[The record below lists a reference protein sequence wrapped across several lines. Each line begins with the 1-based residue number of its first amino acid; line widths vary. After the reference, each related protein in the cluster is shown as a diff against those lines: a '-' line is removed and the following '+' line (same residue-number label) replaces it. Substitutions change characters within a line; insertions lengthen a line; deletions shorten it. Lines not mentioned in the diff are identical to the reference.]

1 MLCAID
7 GKLDIIFVPH
17 VNRQEVYAGQRINET
32 PYDEFRGQRIE
43 PKESQLKQANVS
55 PVNFFMPKMKN
66 FPLFAEATR
75 QLVNLEKGDCVFI
88 PAFEYF

>member
-1 MLCAID
+1 LCAID
-7 GKLDIIFVPH
+7 GKLDVIFVPH
-17 VNRQEVYAGQRINET
+17 VNRQEVYAGKGIEQS
-32 PYDEFRGQRIE
+32 PYDEFVGKPRPQDAELR
-43 PKESQLKQANVS
+43 QANVS

-66 FPLFAEATR
+66 FPLFSDAIR